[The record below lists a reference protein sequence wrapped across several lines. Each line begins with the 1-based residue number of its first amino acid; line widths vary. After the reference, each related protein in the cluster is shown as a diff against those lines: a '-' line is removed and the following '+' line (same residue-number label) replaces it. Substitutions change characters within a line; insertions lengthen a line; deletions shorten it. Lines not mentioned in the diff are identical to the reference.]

1 MYPISRLGFLHKDV
15 EKQQTSRRKKG
26 KWNRCTREERNAMRS
41 RVTEAKS
48 LVTQVVTLQPLYK
61 LKYAGIC
68 IDDVNIMY
76 HRQSP
81 KAELFSATTMA
92 TDHLLPFH
100 LYFRR
105 RENVVALHILANISR
120 GVNTLF
126 LYAKRSRI
134 AFSAYILCSF
144 VQRALYRISPFAQ

>member
-1 MYPISRLGFLHKDV
+1 
-15 EKQQTSRRKKG
+15 
-26 KWNRCTREERNAMRS
+26 MRS

-105 RENVVALHILANISR
+105 RENVVALHILASISR
-120 GVNTLF
+120 GMNTFF
-126 LYAKRSRI
+126 LCKTIANRFFRVRFMLLRSTSIISRMP
-134 AFSAYILCSF
+134 FSPLHNSLG
-144 VQRALYRISPFAQ
+144 VISRFLLRDSRDYNT